1 MAQKISALGIVVRFI
16 VAVALVTLTWN
27 PSDINFF
34 DWAIAN
40 WAELKPVIVF
50 VGLVLLIAWIVFLR
64 ATTRS
69 LGPIGMVLAVALA
82 GSILWLIL
90 DYGLVD
96 PANRQTLSW
105 VVLILLSAILAAGMS
120 WSHLRRRMAGQ
131 TDVDDITE

>member
-1 MAQKISALGIVVRFI
+1 MAISISFQGIVVRFI
-16 VAVALVTLTWN
+16 VAIGLVTLTWN
-27 PSDINFF
+27 PSDYNFYQ
-34 DWAIAN
+34 WAMAN
-40 WAELKPVIVF
+40 WVDMKPVIVF

-69 LGPIGMVLAVALA
+69 LGAIGIILALALA
-82 GSILWLIL
+82 GSVLWLIL

-96 PANRQTLSW
+96 PANRTTLSW

-131 TDVDDITE
+131 TDVDDVEE

>member
-1 MAQKISALGIVVRFI
+1 MATSISIQGILVRFI
-16 VAVALVTLTWN
+16 VAIALVTLTWN
-27 PSDINFF
+27 PGEYNFYR
-34 DWAIAN
+34 WAMAN
-40 WAELKPVIVF
+40 WVELKPVIVF

-69 LGPIGMVLAVALA
+69 LGAIGIILALALA

-96 PANRQTLSW
+96 PANRTTLSW

-131 TDVDDITE
+131 TDVDDVEE

>member
-1 MAQKISALGIVVRFI
+1 MAWTISAQGILVRFI

-27 PSDINFF
+27 PGDLNFY
-34 DWAIAN
+34 DWALAN

-69 LGPIGMVLAVALA
+69 LGPVGIVLAIALA

-90 DYGLVD
+90 DFGLVD
-96 PANRQTLSW
+96 PANRTTLAW

-131 TDVDDITE
+131 TDVDDVDE